1 MSAES
6 ILEAM
11 HIASAT
17 GSVDGMLNASVQWG
31 ELAAFVKSTEDSGKI
46 SFGFGSKEDKGE

>member
-31 ELAAFVKSTEDSGKI
+31 ELAAFVKATEDHKLT
-46 SFGFGSKEDKGE
+46 FGFSSKEDKGE